1 VLEGPDCS
9 MAQKCSNTMR
19 LVPQRGDAE
28 DRVKAVRQ
36 RKKHYFKEPKPRKSR
51 APRTTKPKQSVP
63 SSGNPAPTEP
73 LGADSKR
80 SGLSA
85 SEASPD
91 AAHFATTEAAA
102 ASVKAAE
109 ASSPENVSKG
119 EGAAEPPQSAEATSD
134 KSFETAREEDKM
146 ATDSVCNERGK
157 TDAEEASGMEQESP
171 EARQPREEPVAD
183 AHFPPCEAADSP
195 PRMQQSASERG
206 WAGEDDQKTEPLVG
220 RTSDGKSSEGGGGK
234 EADDVA
240 DGAEIPSPSD
250 EKEGRSSSPA
260 ETEQVGFK
268 RASPGK
274 AESPA
279 VKRPRFE
286 VPVGVEFVDLASES
300 EETAAPAAPVVV
312 HLEDTEPA
320 EGSPEEEESG
330 ARKASGATEPAEGSE
345 PPIARRTRG
354 QLRAAMGGQDSAGK
368 GAVDEDMEDEE
379 DDSKEDARTVEE
391 VARDAARKRNLA
403 EGKRKLAER
412 STSSKEDETAD
423 GESPVGERPAEAVEG
438 SPTEEGTKLKFG
450 AEATSCAA
458 SATVAGAVKEEP
470 DVSSPVRSA
479 RARCPDSPDSKK
491 RKLKRLSELQTPL
504 FRKGEVLESEAEDSD
519 GSPAK
524 FTGPKSG
531 QKKSPGPKGGG
542 SPLLWRKK
550 GIRRKL
556 LQDEDE
562 VGESPA
568 RRGVGAGSSI
578 GVEGEGTEKE
588 AGVDQPSE
596 RPEAMDEEAV
606 EKEGPSSAEADLP
619 SMPKAQGM
627 GLGPQQ
633 QADVTPGEAEGHAT
647 PKRDGWVEEFDSDEE
662 MEDVDNSDDAWDR
675 KKDRELAKREAELK
689 AAKKGP
695 KDKRQKKRKIGEEE
709 EDKKKKKKRKS
720 AEEEDS
726 LQELGS
732 KKGERNSDGFYS
744 ARAASPSERKKLEE
758 SSPDEESDDESLG
771 GTSGKSTGGKKGA
784 KGDKQR
790 SSEKKHRGKKGKKV
804 RLGCKCTTCKKHLK
818 RSKIQQHPVLRVTQC
833 KRCLAHYKDA
843 TFPVVSAR
851 GLVAFA
857 MMYLLRFSSYS
868 RSCGLFS
875 EPSKSH
881 LTQLFFERHLDSL
894 CSNRSYCCLLS
905 NENFGIKLGLL
916 LKRWL
921 PVVPRQHL

>member
-1 VLEGPDCS
+1 MVLILEQSCSKRLSLLRRPCAILLNQDNPIHPAYQEKLEATYRQKQGLKVVLEEPGCS

-19 LVPQRGDAE
+19 PVPQRGDAE

-36 RKKHYFKEPKPRKSR
+36 RKKHYFKEPKPRK
-51 APRTTKPKQSVP
+51 PRKPRVPKPKPSAP
-63 SSGNPAPTEP
+63 SSGNPAQTEP

-80 SGLSA
+80 SELSA
-85 SEASPD
+85 AEASPD
-91 AAHFATTEAAA
+91 AAHCATTEAAA
-102 ASVKAAE
+102 ESAMIAD
-109 ASSPENVSKG
+109 ASSPEYVFKSQA
-119 EGAAEPPQSAEATSD
+119 AAEPPQPAEATSE

-146 ATDSVCNERGK
+146 AADSVCNERGK

-171 EARQPREEPVAD
+171 EARQPQDEPAAEAD
-183 AHFPPCEAADSP
+183 FPTCEAPDRPS
-195 PRMQQSASERG
+195 RMQQSASEPR
-206 WAGEDDQKTEPLVG
+206 WAGEADQKTEPLVS
-220 RTSDGKSSEGGGGK
+220 RTSVGKSSEGGGGK
-234 EADDVA
+234 EASDIA

-300 EETAAPAAPVVV
+300 EETAAPAEPVVV
-312 HLEDTEPA
+312 QLEDTEPA
-320 EGSPEEEESG
+320 EGSPAEEESG

-368 GAVDEDMEDEE
+368 GPIDEDMEDEE
-379 DDSKEDARTVEE
+379 DDSKEDARTLEE
-391 VARDAARKRNLA
+391 VARDAARKRELA
-403 EGKRKLAER
+403 EGKRKVAEGP
-412 STSSKEDETAD
+412 TSSKEDETAE
-423 GESPVGERPAEAVEG
+423 GESPVRPAEAAEG
-438 SPTEEGTKLKFG
+438 SPAKEGTTAKIG

-458 SATVAGAVKEEP
+458 SATVAGAGKEEP
-470 DVSSPVRSA
+470 GVSSPVRSP

-504 FRKGEVLESEAEDSD
+504 FRKGEVLESEAENYDLAD

-568 RRGVGAGSSI
+568 RRCGVGAGSSV
-578 GVEGEGTEKE
+578 GAEGEGTEKE

-596 RPEAMDEEAV
+596 RPEAMDDEAV
-606 EKEGPSSAEADLP
+606 EKEGPSNAEADLP
-619 SMPKAQGM
+619 STQKAQRM
-627 GLGPQQ
+627 GISPQQ
-633 QADVTPGEAEGHAT
+633 QADVTSGKAEGHVT
-647 PKRDGWVEEFDSDEE
+647 PKRDGTVEDFDSDEE
-662 MEDVDNSDDAWDR
+662 MEDADNSEDAWDR
-675 KKDRELAKREAELK
+675 KKDRELAKREADLK

-695 KDKRQKKRKIGEEE
+695 KDKKQKKRKSGEEE
-709 EDKKKKKKRKS
+709 EDTKKKKKRKS

-726 LQELGS
+726 LQERGS
-732 KKGERNSDGFYS
+732 NEKDRDSDGFYS
-744 ARAASPSERKKLEE
+744 ARAASPSKRKKSEE
-758 SSPDEESDDESLG
+758 SSQDKESDDEGLG
-771 GTSGKSTGGKKGA
+771 GTSGKSTGGKKGS

-790 SSEKKHRGKKGKKV
+790 SSEKKKHRGKEGKKV

-851 GLVAFA
+851 RLDALGLT
-857 MMYLLRFSSYS
+857 YLL
-868 RSCGLFS
+868 
-875 EPSKSH
+875 
-881 LTQLFFERHLDSL
+881 
-894 CSNRSYCCLLS
+894 
-905 NENFGIKLGLL
+905 
-916 LKRWL
+916 
-921 PVVPRQHL
+921 

>member
-1 VLEGPDCS
+1 

-19 LVPQRGDAE
+19 PVPQRGDAE

-36 RKKHYFKEPKPRKSR
+36 RKKHYFKDPKPRKPRKPR
-51 APRTTKPKQSVP
+51 APKPKPSVP
-63 SSGNPAPTEP
+63 SAGNPVPTEP

-80 SGLSA
+80 SDLSA
-85 SEASPD
+85 SEALPE
-91 AAHFATTEAAA
+91 AAHCATTDAAA

-109 ASSPENVSKG
+109 ASSPENVFKSQA
-119 EGAAEPPQSAEATSD
+119 AAEPPQPAEATSE

-171 EARQPREEPVAD
+171 EARQPQDEPAAEAD
-183 AHFPPCEAADSP
+183 FPPCEAPDSP
-195 PRMQQSASERG
+195 PCMQQSASERE

-234 EADDVA
+234 EADDIA
-240 DGAEIPSPSD
+240 GGAEIPSPSD
-250 EKEGRSSSPA
+250 EKEGRSSTPA
-260 ETEQVGFK
+260 ETEQVGVK

-300 EETAAPAAPVVV
+300 EETAAPAEPVVV
-312 HLEDTEPA
+312 QLEDTEPA
-320 EGSPEEEESG
+320 ESSPAEEASG

-379 DDSKEDARTVEE
+379 DDSKEDVRTVEE
-391 VARDAARKRNLA
+391 VARDAARNRELA
-403 EGKRKLAER
+403 EGMRKVAGQ
-412 STSSKEDETAD
+412 STSSKEDETAE
-423 GESPVGERPAEAVEG
+423 GESPVGERPAEADAG
-438 SPTEEGTKLKFG
+438 SPAEEGTKPKFG

-458 SATVAGAVKEEP
+458 SATVAGAGKEEP
-470 DVSSPVRSA
+470 DVSSPVRSP
-479 RARCPDSPDSKK
+479 RARCPDSSNSKK

-519 GSPAK
+519 LADGSPAK

-531 QKKSPGPKGGG
+531 QKKSLGAKGGG

-568 RRGVGAGSSI
+568 CRREVGAGSSI
-578 GVEGEGTEKE
+578 GAEGEGTEKE
-588 AGVDQPSE
+588 AGVDRSSD
-596 RPEAMDEEAV
+596 RPEAMEEEAV
-606 EKEGPSSAEADLP
+606 EKEGPSNAKADLP
-619 SMPKAQGM
+619 STQKAQGM
-627 GLGPQQ
+627 GVSPQQ
-633 QADVTPGEAEGHAT
+633 EADVTSGKAEGHVT
-647 PKRDGWVEEFDSDEE
+647 PKRDGTVEDFDSDEE
-662 MEDVDNSDDAWDR
+662 MEDADNSDDAWDR
-675 KKDRELAKREAELK
+675 KKDRELAKREADLK

-695 KDKRQKKRKIGEEE
+695 KDKKQKKRKSGEEE
-709 EDKKKKKKRKS
+709 GDKKKKKKRKS
-720 AEEEDS
+720 AEEEGS

-732 KKGERNSDGFYS
+732 KEKDGDSDGFYS
-744 ARAASPSERKKLEE
+744 ARAASPSKRKKLEE
-758 SSPDEESDDESLG
+758 SSQDEESDDESLG
-771 GTSGKSTGGKKGA
+771 GTSGKSTGGKKGG

-790 SSEKKHRGKKGKKV
+790 SSEKKKHRGRKGKKV

-851 GLVAFA
+851 RRFCHDVPSAIQ
-857 MMYLLRFSSYS
+857 LLQSFVR
-868 RSCGLFS
+868 LFVK
-875 EPSKSH
+875 PSKSH
-881 LTQLFFERHLDSL
+881 LTQLFSKRHLAPLFSVHV
-894 CSNRSYCCLLS
+894 CVLLPS
-905 NENFGIKLGLL
+905 RTLERKWFFSFNDGFL
-916 LKRWL
+916 
-921 PVVPRQHL
+921 